1 MYLINGD
8 QVELVEPD
16 TFASIKWIENDIEEL
31 IRKNIEMIC
40 GEEESMLIVGKQVRN
55 ESNGISDLTAI
66 DNNGNLVLIEIKR
79 DRKDILNRKEAFEFQ
94 AIRYAASYATIQT
107 AEDLVERIYAPYIS
121 RYSEEYNQSS
131 LTSIEMA
138 ARKLQEFLETNHAT
152 QTFNQAQRIILLA
165 SDYDEQTLSAVSWLN
180 SNNVDIGCYK
190 LIPYRFQE
198 HLYVHLEK
206 LLPLTKNEDYY
217 IPFSSK
223 SPSKGALKGT
233 VSRRNLPKIKE
244 MLDWGVVRAGDIIM
258 PKDREGEGV
267 LTESGHIQVNGE
279 ELSLQQWLKEIYGWS
294 SVQTYAF
301 AVHKE
306 RGISLSQIRKE
317 YMDRNKS

>member
-1 MYLINGD
+1 MYKISGD

-16 TFASIKWIENDIEEL
+16 TFAYLKWTEQDIEEL
-31 IRKNIEMIC
+31 VRKNIDMIC
-40 GEEESMLIVGKQVRN
+40 DEEESMLIVGRQVRN

-94 AIRYAASYATIQT
+94 AIRYAASYATIQIP
-107 AEDLVERIYAPYIS
+107 EDLVERIYAPYIG
-121 RYSEEYNQSS
+121 RYREEFSSSS
-131 LTSIEMA
+131 LTNVELA

-190 LIPYRFQE
+190 LIPYRLEE
-198 HLYVHLEK
+198 HLYIRLEK

-217 IPFSSK
+217 IPFSLKSSSQATSK
-223 SPSKGALKGT
+223 DT
-233 VSRRNLPKIKE
+233 I
-244 MLDWGVVRAGDIIM
+244 
-258 PKDREGEGV
+258 
-267 LTESGHIQVNGE
+267 
-279 ELSLQQWLKEIYGWS
+279 
-294 SVQTYAF
+294 
-301 AVHKE
+301 
-306 RGISLSQIRKE
+306 
-317 YMDRNKS
+317 

>member
-1 MYLINGD
+1 MYKINGN

-16 TFASIKWIENDIEEL
+16 TFSFLQWTEQDIEEL
-31 IRKNIEMIC
+31 VRRNIDMIC
-40 GEEESMLIVGKQVRN
+40 DEEESMLIVGRQVRN
-55 ESNGISDLTAI
+55 KSNGISDLTAI

-79 DRKDILNRKEAFEFQ
+79 DRKDILNRKEVFEFQ

-107 AEDLVERIYAPYIS
+107 PEDLVERIYAPYIEK
-121 RYSEEYNQSS
+121 YTEKLEHSS
-131 LTSIEMA
+131 LTNVELA

-190 LIPYRFQE
+190 LIPYRLHE
-198 HLYVHLEK
+198 HLYIHLEK
-206 LLPLTKNEDYY
+206 LLPLIKNEDYY
-217 IPFSSK
+217 IPFSVKSSSK
-223 SPSKGALKGT
+223 AASKAT
-233 VSRRNLPKIKE
+233 ISRRSLPKIKE
-244 MLDWGVVRAGDIIM
+244 MLDWGVVESGDIIM

-267 LTESGHIQVNGE
+267 LTSSGHVEVNGE

-301 AVHKE
+301 AIHKAS
-306 RGISLSQIRKE
+306 GISLSQIRKE